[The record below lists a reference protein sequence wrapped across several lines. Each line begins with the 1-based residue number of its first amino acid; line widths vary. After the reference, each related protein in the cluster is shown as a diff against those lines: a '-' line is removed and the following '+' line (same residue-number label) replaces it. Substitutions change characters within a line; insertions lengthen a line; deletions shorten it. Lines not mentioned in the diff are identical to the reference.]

1 MSVTA
6 FLTDSTLCIGCKAC
20 EVACKEWNQ
29 ISEDGFDWKGFSYDN
44 TGGLGHSTWRHV
56 KFVEGGAI
64 PGVGGNSP
72 ESFSWGFSSDVC
84 KHCENA
90 GCLEACPTGAIV
102 RTEFGG
108 VFVQPDVCN
117 GCAYCIV
124 ACPFGVVERN
134 PAEGKAFKCTF
145 CYDRQKEGLKP
156 ACATACPTES
166 IKFGEIDD
174 LREIAQQRMAKL
186 GEAGFTDLHLYDP
199 QRFERGRH
207 SRVLHR
213 PRRSTSLQSSARSGS
228 THHLSAQ
235 GMAFRRTGRG
245 PDAGRNIVS
254 FQQRRLVSEDGM
266 NSIRN
271 AWEVREQRLYEIRR
285 EAERKGAAV
294 SQIEPTSA
302 ADRASAENGYYGTP
316 LLKRPQWTVEIPI
329 YFFVGGA
336 AGVASVIAAVGQMSS
351 ANRKLIRDAR
361 WLAAIGGAISPA
373 LLISDL
379 GVPSRF
385 LNMLRVF
392 KIQSPMSVGSW
403 TLVAFS
409 NTAAA
414 AAVLGEF
421 QKRRSNGA
429 VKVITD
435 AAQLASA
442 LAGMVLATYTG
453 VLIGATAI
461 PVWNEQVGRLPIHF
475 AASGASAAS
484 SILELAGND
493 SEALNKIAIG
503 AAAIETFMGLS
514 IERSTTA
521 ASQPLRSGATGWA
534 MRGAGML
541 SGPVPLALRILSL
554 KAGKRRRGLRRAAA
568 ISSIVGSLL
577 TRLAWVEA
585 GKASA
590 ADNSVPLQLDTARE
604 SEPSR
609 SEKLQG

>member
-1 MSVTA
+1 
-6 FLTDSTLCIGCKAC
+6 
-20 EVACKEWNQ
+20 
-29 ISEDGFDWKGFSYDN
+29 
-44 TGGLGHSTWRHV
+44 
-56 KFVEGGAI
+56 
-64 PGVGGNSP
+64 
-72 ESFSWGFSSDVC
+72 
-84 KHCENA
+84 
-90 GCLEACPTGAIV
+90 
-102 RTEFGG
+102 
-108 VFVQPDVCN
+108 
-117 GCAYCIV
+117 
-124 ACPFGVVERN
+124 
-134 PAEGKAFKCTF
+134 
-145 CYDRQKEGLKP
+145 
-156 ACATACPTES
+156 
-166 IKFGEIDD
+166 
-174 LREIAQQRMAKL
+174 
-186 GEAGFTDLHLYDP
+186 
-199 QRFERGRH
+199 
-207 SRVLHR
+207 
-213 PRRSTSLQSSARSGS
+213 
-228 THHLSAQ
+228 
-235 GMAFRRTGRG
+235 
-245 PDAGRNIVS
+245 
-254 FQQRRLVSEDGM
+254 M